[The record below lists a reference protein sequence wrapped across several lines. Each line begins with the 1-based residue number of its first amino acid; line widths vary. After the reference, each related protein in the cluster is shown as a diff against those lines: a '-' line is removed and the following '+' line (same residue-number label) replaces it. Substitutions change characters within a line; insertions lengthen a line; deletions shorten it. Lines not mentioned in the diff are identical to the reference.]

1 VNSGDGGGL
10 RNIRSISANDCIT
23 GSALGNTIHFLS
35 LIRVELAL
43 SFLQSFAVYRQV
55 G

>member
-1 VNSGDGGGL
+1 MDGADGSRL
-10 RNIRSISANDCIT
+10 RNIRIFSANDCEI

-55 G
+55 